1 MPKVVPTVPTD
12 PRLQDAASHSQGQ
25 RNPPSREQATAQQ
38 ARQNRPASDDWHED
52 GEAEAP
58 VEPLS
63 RDAALSLFGER
74 ALRPS
79 RMTPGK
85 VVLAQVTVTLLS
97 ALAFALFGPE
107 AGPYGWSAWFG
118 GAVCFIPSGFFAF
131 RLWLAR
137 DRASVG
143 GLVLGEAIKVFA
155 TVALFVT
162 VVVLYRELR
171 WVPMLVTFLL
181 ALKTYWVAL
190 AIR

>member
-1 MPKVVPTVPTD
+1 MSKLVPKAVVTEPK
-12 PRLQDAASHSQGQ
+12 QH
-25 RNPPSREQATAQQ
+25 
-38 ARQNRPASDDWHED
+38 RPASPNQAGGRDDWHDFPDES
-52 GEAEAP
+52 GEPIEA
-58 VEPLS
+58 LS
-63 RDAALSLFGER
+63 HDAAVSLFGEK

-85 VVLAQVTVTLLS
+85 VVLAQVAVTVLS
-97 ALAFALFGPE
+97 ALAWALFAPQP
-107 AGPYGWSAWFG
+107 APYGWSAWFG
-118 GAVCFIPSGFFAF
+118 GAVCFIPSAFFAF

-155 TVALFVT
+155 TVALFVL
-162 VVVLYRELR
+162 VVVLYRDLR